1 MPDCEQAIYAMKLL
15 WCVWMPAW
23 SHTSNAVHDAR
34 SFRTPIG
41 SSCCSTS
48 GPARDCLGFSQGQG
62 TNVRVEQSCWLGQ
75 CTSLG
80 AQLTWLIQYQISST
94 QAGHNGTLEN
104 QYEIMACLQ
113 AISVHYLFCMAPSQI
128 SAELPKKHPRY

>member
-1 MPDCEQAIYAMKLL
+1 M
-15 WCVWMPAW
+15 
-23 SHTSNAVHDAR
+23 
-34 SFRTPIG
+34 PIG

-48 GPARDCLGFSQGQG
+48 GPERECLGFSQGQG
-62 TNVRVEQSCWLGQ
+62 TIVRDEQSCWLGQ

-104 QYEIMACLQ
+104 QNKSWLVCKP
-113 AISVHYLFCMAPSQI
+113 HPSTTDF
-128 SAELPKKHPRY
+128 AWRLLNFY